1 MWYQIVSAIVNVGLA
16 WQDQYLSN
24 RMNKKMYRAAAK
36 TAEMK
41 AKMADANLSRRSAYR
56 NEELGQ
62 QVWNIS
68 EQAQELIGAQRSSMA
83 GSGFDVSTGDQRILT
98 DTLRRNLEDQKGMN
112 RTYYLQQFE
121 DDLQTRSDILQYNF
135 EAYANRQMVKYYSG
149 IHGLAKI
156 IDAGGRAFVNSAS
169 SNLFANPKGGVSDNT
184 GFGKAKGWESVS
196 GAGKDLAMQRRIDST
211 FSFSALGGFS
221 NLSNSKELYQQGLK
235 YSNLSN
241 FSF

>member
-41 AKMADANLSRRSAYR
+41 AKMADANLARRSAYR

-68 EQAQELIGAQRSSMA
+68 EQAQELMGAQRSAMA
-83 GSGFDVSTGDQRILT
+83 GSGFDVSTGDQRILS
-98 DTLRRNLEDQKGMN
+98 DTLRRNIEDQKGVN

-121 DDLQTRSDILQYNF
+121 DDLQTRGDILQYNF
-135 EAYANRQMVKYYSG
+135 EAYANRQMVKNYSG
-149 IHGLAKI
+149 IRGLFKI
-156 IDAGGRAFVNSAS
+156 IDAGGRAFVNSAN
-169 SNLFANPKGGVSDNT
+169 SNMFSNPKGGISDNT
-184 GFGKAKGWESVS
+184 GFGKGATGW
-196 GAGKDLAMQRRIDST
+196 GKDLAMQNNSN
-211 FSFSALGGFS
+211 SALG
-221 NLSNSKELYQQGLK
+221 
-235 YSNLSN
+235 N
-241 FSF
+241 FSSFASQSSYGKLSFGSASNTFGIDSSKFMNF